1 MPHAGLSHY
10 FYDPTLV
17 EKRQKSKKL
26 YRSWAL
32 LAHAQVHQFDFCAA
46 GGASGEANN
55 EAVLN
60 LAGVRPGHLLMAEWH
75 NSVGRPCHY
84 VAADLA
90 NGCLV
95 LAIRCQFRLLPA
107 AYCNV
112 SNIDCSLTHLTL
124 ILRGAQ

>member
-1 MPHAGLSHY
+1 MHHAQWCRSLKG
-10 FYDPTLV
+10 
-17 EKRQKSKKL
+17 EKISPFFQSFVPPVN
-26 YRSWAL
+26 SSCSMQTVAVPPCPM
-32 LAHAQVHQFDFCAA
+32 QVHQFDFCAA

-95 LAIRCQFRLLPA
+95 LAIRSGAVPA
-107 AYCNV
+107 HGFTV
-112 SNIDCSLTHLTL
+112 
-124 ILRGAQ
+124 RKP

>member
-1 MPHAGLSHY
+1 MQHR
-10 FYDPTLV
+10 V
-17 EKRQKSKKL
+17 
-26 YRSWAL
+26 
-32 LAHAQVHQFDFCAA
+32 LAAARARAQVHQFDFCAA

-95 LAIRCQFRLLPA
+95 LAIRSAAGCRMYHSMHRRETKTSLLEEMLRA
-107 AYCNV
+107 GSA
-112 SNIDCSLTHLTL
+112 CS
-124 ILRGAQ
+124 